1 MNKDIDKMISSYI
14 EGDISNENKIIIENY
29 IKDNPDFSLK
39 IDSVKKIMNSLHETP
54 CLSPSENFLT
64 NLDAKITN
72 SDIKSNYWFA
82 TNFKTTLAFSFVLT
96 IIAVFIFNN
105 TDNDNQNIV
114 TEHPKEQVQNE
125 HMFVSDSLTND
136 FPIHQVDYNK

>member
-1 MNKDIDKMISSYI
+1 MNKDFDKMISSYI
-14 EGDISNENKIIIENY
+14 EGDISNENKIIIEDY
-29 IKDNPDFSLK
+29 IKNNPEFLLK
-39 IDSVKKIMNSLHETP
+39 INSVKKIMNSLQETP
-54 CLSPSENFLT
+54 YLSPSENFLN
-64 NLDAKITN
+64 NLDARISG
-72 SDIKSNYWFA
+72 SDIKSNYWFT
-82 TNFKTTLAFSFVLT
+82 TNFKTTLSFSFVLT

-114 TEHPKEQVQNE
+114 TEHPKEQFQNE